1 MTSNSDRTSWNRKG
15 SDKQTAVC
23 RVVLVIRCTLFI
35 CRWPEGHCGLQWS
48 DYVLWVRGS
57 ALARCWVWI
66 HRPAGAF
73 LSILFLCFSPQST
86 DMHVRLT
93 SDSKLCSGVNV
104 ALQPG
109 SLSST
114 YPDFHPIMAGL
125 GHSWYF
131 RVMQMSRVA
140 LETLNLLCFCSY
152 ESRVT
157 TSSSMNGKPPSVSQC
172 EDSRGTE
179 RWVIA
184 LK

>member
-23 RVVLVIRCTLFI
+23 RVVLVIRSTLFI

-104 ALQPG
+104 AMQPG

-131 RVMQMSRVA
+131 HVMQMSRVA
-140 LETLNLLCFCSY
+140 LETLNFLLFLQLREQSHNIKFH
-152 ESRVT
+152 EWK
-157 TSSSMNGKPPSVSQC
+157 TSISLSMWGF
-172 EDSRGTE
+172 
-179 RWVIA
+179 
-184 LK
+184 